1 MSRILIVEDEPTI
14 ALALQDDLELEGYEV
29 EAVSDGEAGERKAKE
44 GGFDVILLDV
54 MLPGKDG
61 FSVCRSLR
69 KQGLRTPILLLTARA
84 TEADKI
90 TGLDLGADD
99 YVTKPFSPGELAAR
113 IRSLLRRGAAQAE
126 GQGETEAIHCFGRLT
141 VDLDRMEVR
150 RGEELVEL
158 TAQEFR
164 LLRVFLQNPGKVM
177 SLDELLARGW
187 GKDVVLTDRVVYTHV
202 NNLRSKIED
211 DPSKPKHLL
220 SVRGLGYRF
229 DR

>member
-29 EAVSDGEAGERKAKE
+29 EAVSDGETGERKARE

-69 KQGLRTPILLLTARA
+69 KHGLRTPILLLTARA

-113 IRSLLRRGAAQAE
+113 IRSLLRRGATQTD
-126 GQGETEAIHCFGRLT
+126 GPGEAAAIHCFGRLT
-141 VDLDRMEVR
+141 VDLERMEVC
-150 RGEELVEL
+150 RGDEPVEL